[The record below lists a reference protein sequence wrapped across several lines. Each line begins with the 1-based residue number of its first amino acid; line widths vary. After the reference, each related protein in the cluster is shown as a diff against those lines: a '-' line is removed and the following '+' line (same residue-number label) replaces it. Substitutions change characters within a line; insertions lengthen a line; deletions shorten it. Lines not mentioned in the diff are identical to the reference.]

1 MPFPHPAAY
10 LWCMIDIKDISGL
23 TKFSTGIN
31 TGAKGKFTLMK
42 EDYIVLPFS
51 VQEPV
56 YFKLGDYVDMAG
68 VLDDALGGKLAKIY
82 ELVDLYQPTYNQQT
96 GGYDYQLKLDADYM
110 KWKNKK
116 FKFTP
121 EHGGQEASWSLTAT
135 LDVHLDVF
143 LRNLVA
149 LGYKNRGNA
158 YTYSIDST
166 VISASK
172 LITYDN
178 TNMIDALTLMA
189 ETFGCEWWVDSSVIH
204 FGRCEFGDAVELEI
218 GKEIASMSRSNSK
231 GTFAT
236 RVYAFGSTR
245 NIPENYREVDESM
258 VVNGV
263 VQKRLMLPEGTP
275 YIDAYPDME
284 TEEAVEAIV
293 VFDDIYPHRIGTM
306 SNVTTFERTEDVE
319 GEDGETTQE
328 TYTVYRYKDT
338 DLNFSSEY
346 FLPGQELRVTF
357 QSGSLMGMDF
367 GVIFNPD
374 EKSPEEQLWEI
385 VRNEDYGVML
395 PNDTLKPKDGDT
407 YILYGYDIKMVSD
420 TLIPEAEQELKERA
434 EDFVE
439 RSKVDDGT
447 YTATL
452 DSDWVY
458 DDTINRTFGLG
469 QRVNLKN
476 PAYFENGR
484 VSRILGFEFNLDF
497 PHDSPVYTI
506 GESTAYS
513 RLGEIESKLNNITYG
528 GQSYIGAGGG
538 VGGSSIYVI
547 RTNDSTPAS
556 DDNVFSALRSLA
568 TFLRKDKADSTRYLL
583 SLLGGAI
590 CDNLESRDFAAGPF
604 GTGYILK
611 RNPKTGRSYLELD
624 EIYVRLKAYFE
635 TLEIKHLSHVGGRIV
650 LSPAGMECI
659 RVEEVSAEYEYL
671 YDSTGSQLMDS
682 LNDPLQATR
691 EGGSKAY
698 RCYFKQEED
707 GKEIVN
713 EFAVDDL
720 AQCREFNV
728 KENISQQ
735 VSNQYYWRRVLYV
748 GEDYID
754 LSMDDCDAGSMVPK
768 AGDTIVTIGN
778 KTDINRQHVVFLSSY
793 DEDAPCIK
801 LYSGIN
807 SYSML
812 NKEVTVI
819 SPNADKNV
827 FTGKVVIKPGSTGFK
842 DLSDAPDMDE
852 IEREIQEAKGDAVAA
867 NQAISNVQQSV
878 ADLQGYVTGAFSDGI
893 ISEAEAKAIEKYINV
908 VRNEQRSTTS
918 TYNQLEDNPYLE
930 GSALVGLTN
939 AKSALDSAITS
950 LINAIN
956 TAIADGRTTT
966 EEKNDVDVKY
976 STFNTKCAEF
986 YTAVSAANQSIQDK
1000 LKGYS
1005 DEAQKAADKA
1015 NKAVSALTS
1024 DLNELDNTVSELDR
1038 YVDVSFADGIIT
1050 AIEAASI
1057 EKYINVVN
1065 NQKASAEATY
1075 NQLYNNEYL
1084 PRATKTLLSNTK
1096 SELFS
1101 VIDTLVNN
1109 INAAIRDDKTT
1120 AAEKSAV
1127 DYWFNSYNDKCE
1139 AFAQAVETAN
1149 EAIQGNLL
1157 NLAAASSD
1165 QRIQEALSGVTQQ
1178 FAAINASLQT
1188 VKGDVNDL
1196 DTYLDAATEDG
1207 IITQIEAAAIGKYTN
1222 TINQTKKAMDAT
1234 YTSLYSN
1241 QYLLGTY
1248 KSALYSAKISFNTA
1262 VTNLLSSINSAIS
1275 DNKTTKSEMNTVNAR
1290 FNTFN
1295 TAYASLATAIENA
1308 NKSIQAQ
1315 LRAQIEAG
1323 VSKDI
1328 ETAVGKVP
1336 QEVKDDFAKKLGYDD
1351 YDELVYY
1358 AERGQTVVTGGHIN
1372 TDLIETSLLITSQLI
1387 AEAIKT
1393 NTLNVNDKFKV
1404 YTDGSVDMS
1413 GILHSLGNKTEL
1425 VISNGYLRVMYNG
1438 SDVLLI
1444 SVDERTGAPT
1454 INMNYDNKRFYVSPD
1469 QFTFRM
1475 SNGRML
1481 TFDPDTIN
1489 RSGQVMA
1496 DPDGYLYV
1504 ATSHY
1509 NFITAYIHV
1518 SPTGGGTVLPFEGS
1532 AMKLEGSTDTLEAI
1546 PSDGY
1551 EFDHWSDGGS
1561 RIHDITWSGSSY
1573 SFTAYFTKKAA
1584 NKYTLTLKCSPSNGG
1599 TVSGGGTY
1607 NAGTSVRVS
1616 ATPNFGWRFVRWS
1629 DGMGQTHS
1637 VTMNANKSLTAY
1649 FEKYTVTGDE
1659 IFSGTALTSRSY
1671 WTASGNASISSV
1683 SGGVATLKFTG
1694 YTSSTY
1700 VMFNKGYL
1708 GSKLEQGHKYM
1719 LTMQIKSSMSNT
1731 PIIGAIGS
1739 IDSYGDKDFV
1749 SEDGIIY
1756 GDYNDGNIGTSY
1768 KTINL
1773 QFTADRRDST
1783 SSDGLIILTMENC
1796 TLSIKSLSLKEI

>member
-1 MPFPHPAAY
+1 MRD
-10 LWCMIDIKDISGL
+10 LWVMIDIKDISGL

-31 TGAKGKFTLMK
+31 TGAKGKYTLMK
-42 EDYIVLPFS
+42 EDYIILPFS

-143 LRNLVA
+143 LRNLNA

-158 YTYSIDST
+158 YTYSIDGT

-172 LITYDN
+172 LITYNN

-275 YIDAYPDME
+275 YIDAYPDMK

-338 DLNFSSEY
+338 GLNFSGEY
-346 FLPGQELRVTF
+346 ILPNQELRVTF

-407 YILYGYDIKMVSD
+407 YILYGYDINMVSD

-484 VSRILGFEFNLDF
+484 ISRVIGFEFNLDK
-497 PHDSPVYTI
+497 PYDSPVYTI

-590 CDNLESRDFAAGPF
+590 CDNLESQDFAAGPF

-682 LNDPLQATR
+682 LNDPLQAAI
-691 EGGSKAY
+691 EGGARAY

-827 FTGKVVIKPGSTGFK
+827 FTGQVVIKPGSTGFGN
-842 DLSDAPDMDE
+842 LSDAPNMSL
-852 IEREIQEAKGDAVAA
+852 IEQEIQEAKDAAEAA
-867 NQAISNVQQSV
+867 KDEILDVQGSV
-878 ADLQGYVTGAFSDGI
+878 ADLAGYVDGAFSDGIISESEAASIEKYINIVNSEKQQALATFNELSNNSYLEGSAKTSLSNAKVNLFSSIDALINSINTAIADGKATSGEKADVDSKYAIFTDYYNKFYAAVEKANKSIQDKLKGYSDNAQKAADEAKNNATSAMEDANEAKDAVSSLNDYVDGAFADGI
-893 ISEAEAKAIEKYINV
+893 ISEAEAKAIEKYINTV
-908 VRNEQRSTTS
+908 TS
-918 TYNQLEDNPYLE
+918 TKNEVNSTYSVLYNNSFLKGTPKSVLYSSKNSFDT
-930 GSALVGLTN
+930 ATTN
-939 AKSALDSAITS
+939 LITAIES
-950 LINAIN
+950 
-956 TAIADGRTTT
+956 AIADGKTTTT
-966 EEKNDVDVKY
+966 EK
-976 STFNTKCAEF
+976 S
-986 YTAVSAANQSIQDK
+986 
-1000 LKGYS
+1000 
-1005 DEAQKAADKA
+1005 
-1015 NKAVSALTS
+1015 
-1024 DLNELDNTVSELDR
+1024 
-1038 YVDVSFADGIIT
+1038 
-1050 AIEAASI
+1050 
-1057 EKYINVVN
+1057 NV
-1065 NQKASAEATY
+1065 
-1075 NQLYNNEYL
+1075 
-1084 PRATKTLLSNTK
+1084 
-1096 SELFS
+1096 
-1101 VIDTLVNN
+1101 
-1109 INAAIRDDKTT
+1109 DDKFS
-1120 AAEKSAV
+1120 K
-1127 DYWFNSYNDKCE
+1127 
-1139 AFAQAVETAN
+1139 
-1149 EAIQGNLL
+1149 
-1157 NLAAASSD
+1157 
-1165 QRIQEALSGVTQQ
+1165 
-1178 FAAINASLQT
+1178 
-1188 VKGDVNDL
+1188 
-1196 DTYLDAATEDG
+1196 
-1207 IITQIEAAAIGKYTN
+1207 
-1222 TINQTKKAMDAT
+1222 
-1234 YTSLYSN
+1234 
-1241 QYLLGTY
+1241 
-1248 KSALYSAKISFNTA
+1248 
-1262 VTNLLSSINSAIS
+1262 
-1275 DNKTTKSEMNTVNAR
+1275 
-1290 FNTFN
+1290 FN
-1295 TAYASLATAIENA
+1295 TAYSNLATAIENA
-1308 NKSIQAQ
+1308 NKAIQNKIKEEAIAESKKD
-1315 LRAQIEAG
+1315 LDSQIGE
-1323 VSKDI
+1323 VSL
-1328 ETAVGKVP
+1328 A
-1336 QEVKDDFAKKLGYDD
+1336 AKNEIAKNMGYED
-1351 YDELVYY
+1351 YEEMVYY
-1358 AERGQTVVTGGHIN
+1358 AERAQTVIKGGHIN
-1372 TDLIETSLLITSQLI
+1372 TELIEASLIVTSQLI
-1387 AEAIKT
+1387 ANAIKT
-1393 NTLNVNDKFKV
+1393 NSLNVNDKFLVK
-1404 YTDGSVDMS
+1404 TDGSVS
-1413 GILHSLGNKTEL
+1413 LQGIVYSLGSKTKL
-1425 VISNGYLRVMYNG
+1425 VISDGYIRILYNG
-1438 SDVLLI
+1438 EDRIRI
-1444 SVDERTGAPT
+1444 SVDEETGRPDINFEGYSGGYGGNYRGDGFVMNTSKGNLIFNAKDIGAGT
-1454 INMNYDNKRFYVSPD
+1454 IYVKSDGTLALRQDQYVNMVYI
-1469 QFTFRM
+1469 
-1475 SNGRML
+1475 
-1481 TFDPDTIN
+1481 TIK
-1489 RSGQVMA
+1489 S
-1496 DPDGYLYV
+1496 
-1504 ATSHY
+1504 
-1509 NFITAYIHV
+1509 
-1518 SPTGGGTVLPFEGS
+1518 SPTEGGTTQPSGTFQLPEGTS
-1532 AMKLEGSTDTLEAI
+1532 YRIKAY
-1546 PSDGY
+1546 PNDGY
-1551 EFDHWSDGGS
+1551 EFDRWSDGGALEHTIS
-1561 RIHDITWSGSSY
+1561 VSSGMVL
-1573 SFTAYFTKKAA
+1573 TAYFTKIQVT
-1584 NKYTLTLKCSPSNGG
+1584 KYTLSLSASPSYAG
-1599 TVSGGGTY
+1599 TTSGGGTY
-1607 NAGTSVRVS
+1607 NSGTSVKVN
-1616 ATPNFGWRFVRWS
+1616 ATPNSGYKFVRWS
-1629 DGMGQTHS
+1629 DGGSQKHYITINS
-1637 VTMNANKSLTAY
+1637 NKSLTAY
-1649 FEKYTVTGDE
+1649 FEAYSVTGDE
-1659 IFSGTALTSRSY
+1659 IFSGTALTSSTY
-1671 WTASGNASISSV
+1671 WKAVGQSSIVSV
-1683 SGGVATLKFTG
+1683 SGGVATIKFLSSD
-1694 YTSSTY
+1694 TSGETY
-1700 VMFNKGYL
+1700 AIFNKGYL
-1708 GSKLEQGHKYM
+1708 GSKLEQGHQYL
-1719 LTMQIKSSMSNT
+1719 LTFQVKASISSVY
-1731 PIIGAIGS
+1731 IIAVIGS
-1739 IDSYGDKDFV
+1739 YFADTISTEGIVYG
-1749 SEDGIIY
+1749 E
-1756 GDYNDGNIGTSY
+1756 YNGGNISNSY
-1768 KTINL
+1768 KTISL
-1773 QFTADRRDST
+1773 ILTADKRDSNI
-1783 SSDGLIILTMENC
+1783 SDGFCIAALSSC
-1796 TLSIKSLSLKEI
+1796 TLYIKNISLKEV